1 MGMYNSKNSAGRQF
15 QTNMLVSRTQV
26 IRQLVKIVEVIVLK
40 KKMGLKLLCFQAKY
54 PIFEFEVPC

>member
-1 MGMYNSKNSAGRQF
+1 MGMYNSKNKSAGRQF

-40 KKMGLKLLCFQAKY
+40 KW
-54 PIFEFEVPC
+54 V